1 MAINNRRSKVVAR
14 SPEEDFGWAL
24 SQYRDLITD
33 GLRSAIGGVPLRQG
47 DREHT
52 GELLKEFYGQ
62 IEYHLGW
69 RRYDLS
75 PASYDPGKLLRPTL
89 TLIACDF
96 AASQAGLVQE
106 SVRRDLLRR
115 ATSAAVAIELVHNF
129 SLIHEDIED
138 GDEERRYRHTLWKL
152 WGIPQAINS
161 GDGLFALAR
170 KGLWQLTDAGFPS
183 QLVL

>member
-1 MAINNRRSKVVAR
+1 MVAR

-33 GLRSAIGGVPLRQG
+33 GLRASVGDVPVRPGDEERTAELR
-47 DREHT
+47 
-52 GELLKEFYGQ
+52 KEFYGQ

-96 AASQAGLVQE
+96 AASQTGLVHE
-106 SVRRDLLRR
+106 SERRDLLRR
-115 ATSAAVAIELVHNF
+115 ATSAAVTIELVHNF
-129 SLIHEDIED
+129 SLIHDDIED
-138 GDEERRYRHTLWKL
+138 GDEERRHRPTLWKL

-170 KGLWQLTDAGFPS
+170 KGLWQLADSGFPARS
-183 QLVL
+183 CCI